1 MYLEGEW
8 SFLVV
13 IGILHPLIVL
23 RFGRDLDPQ
32 DIVFFPESPHFLE
45 QNLHISFIFSLSS
58 FHFVSPFKVTFV
70 TSGRIT
76 TP

>member
-1 MYLEGEW
+1 MHLEGEW

-32 DIVFFPESPHFLE
+32 DIVFFPKSPRFLE
-45 QNLHISFIFSLSS
+45 QNLHLLFVFSLSS
-58 FHFVSPFKVTFV
+58 FHVVPPLEVTFV
-70 TSGRIT
+70 ISGGRT